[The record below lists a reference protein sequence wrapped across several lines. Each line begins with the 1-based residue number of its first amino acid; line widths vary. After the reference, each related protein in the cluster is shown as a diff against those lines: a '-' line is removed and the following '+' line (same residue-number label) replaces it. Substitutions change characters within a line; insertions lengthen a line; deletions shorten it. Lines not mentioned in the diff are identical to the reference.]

1 MAHGQTRLFVKQLFT
16 RPGSTGAIV
25 PSSTALARCMLEYA
39 APAPDAVIAEFGP
52 GTGAF
57 TSHILESLQP
67 EQRFFAIE
75 VNEDFA
81 AVLRARFPG
90 LSLHVGCASEVEK
103 CCRLEGV
110 QGVDCVISGLPWAIF
125 PDELQNKILGAML
138 RVMPEGGSF
147 VTFAYLQGLIMPA
160 GRKFK
165 QNLKRLFSRVEASN
179 VVWKN
184 VPPAIVYRCIK

>member
-1 MAHGQTRLFVKQLFT
+1 MAHGQTRLFVKQLLA

-25 PSSTALARCMLEYA
+25 PSSAALAQRMLEYA
-39 APAPDAVIAEFGP
+39 APSPEAVIAEFGP

-57 TSHILESLQP
+57 TAHILASLQA

-81 AVLRARFPG
+81 ATLRQRFPG
-90 LSLHVGCASEVEK
+90 LHLHVRCASEVGE
-103 CCRLEGV
+103 CCRDEGLER
-110 QGVDCVISGLPWAIF
+110 VDCVISGLPWAIF
-125 PDELQNKILGAML
+125 PDELQNKILEAML
-138 RVMPEGGSF
+138 RVMPEGGTF

-165 QNLKRLFSRVEASN
+165 ENLRRLFSQVETSG

-184 VPPAIVYRCIK
+184 IPPAIVYRCRK